1 MNMMKLPA
9 LLALLFAALPVVAQP
24 TLTVGTL
31 QSTLARID
39 QTKAAGVT
47 IATIAVSWDRFE
59 PAMGKYDQAYIQ
71 TLRDQI
77 AGFGKAGVKVQLD
90 FGIQYPPAWIKKWPN
105 ARYVNQYGDV
115 YIDPQPGKD
124 VVNGVFNESI
134 RLAQAAYVAAVFRE
148 LGTDFH
154 AVRLGWNYFGE
165 LGYPA
170 AKFKDHTNCYWA
182 FDAVAT
188 EQKRGLAK
196 SLKENPRKL
205 WKPGQAS
212 GENRDAREFL
222 TWYLDALVDY
232 QNFQIA
238 TVRDHYKGRLV
249 VLYGSWGIRPGM
261 LERELQGDLANPQQ
275 TELSLGYDFD
285 RLVGAIDDPLV
296 SPCTTWIDANPDF
309 GNDPPVAYLAGLLK
323 AHPKLQ
329 LWAENTGH
337 ADLAAM
343 TLSVKRARAY
353 NVSTLVWAFEAD
365 LFDGKHASLTDL
377 QGLLEP
383 RTK

>member
-1 MNMMKLPA
+1 MTKL
-9 LLALLFAALPVVAQP
+9 LTILTLLFVAMPAIGQT

-31 QSTLARID
+31 QSSLARVD
-39 QTKAAGVT
+39 QTKAAGIT
-47 IATIAVSWDRFE
+47 LATVSVSWDRFE

-71 TLRDQI
+71 TVRDQI
-77 AGFGKAGVKVQLD
+77 AGFRKVGLKVQLD

-105 ARYVNQYGDV
+105 SRYVNQYGDA

-148 LGTDFH
+148 MGTDFH

-182 FDAVAT
+182 FDDLAS
-188 EQKRGLAK
+188 EQQRGLTK
-196 SLKENPRKL
+196 SLKPNPRRD
-205 WKPGQAS
+205 WKPGQPNAN
-212 GENRDAREFL
+212 GAAEQFL
-222 TWYLDALVDY
+222 GWYLDALVDY
-232 QNFQIA
+232 QRFQIA
-238 TVRDHYKGRLV
+238 TVRQHYNGRLV
-249 VLYGSWGIRPGM
+249 MLYGSWGIRPGM
-261 LERELQGDLANPQQ
+261 VEKELQGDLANPKQ

-285 RLVGAIDDPLV
+285 RLIGAVDDPLV
-296 SPCTTWIDANPDF
+296 FPCTTWIDANPDF
-309 GNDPPVAYLAGLLK
+309 GKDPPVAYLAGLLK
-323 AHPKLQ
+323 AHPKQLQ
-329 LWAENTGH
+329 LWAENPGH

-343 TLSVKRARAY
+343 KLSFERARAC
-353 NVSTLVWAFEAD
+353 NVSTLIWAFEPD
-365 LFDGKHASLTDL
+365 LFDGKHASLKDL
-377 QGLLEP
+377 QDLIEP